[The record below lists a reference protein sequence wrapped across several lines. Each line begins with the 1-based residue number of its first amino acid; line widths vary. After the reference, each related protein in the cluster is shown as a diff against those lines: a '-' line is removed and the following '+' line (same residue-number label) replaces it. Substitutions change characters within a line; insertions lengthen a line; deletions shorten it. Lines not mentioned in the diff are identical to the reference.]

1 MASLFTWRCTK
12 YNGIPSNLA
21 IFLSAKSMKSKRPR
35 SNNLK
40 AKKFDKIILK
50 NNKKGA
56 HRRSKRHVIL
66 KLQDR

>member
-12 YNGIPSNLA
+12 YNGITSNLA
-21 IFLSAKSMKSKRPR
+21 ILSQKSMKSKRPR

-40 AKKFDKIILK
+40 AKKYDKIILK

>member
-12 YNGIPSNLA
+12 YKFGDFPFSQ
-21 IFLSAKSMKSKRPR
+21 KSMKSKRPR

-40 AKKFDKIILK
+40 AKKIDKIILK

>member
-12 YNGIPSNLA
+12 YNGITSNLA
-21 IFLSAKSMKSKRPR
+21 ILSQKSMKSKRPR

-40 AKKFDKIILK
+40 AKKFDKIVLK

>member
-12 YNGIPSNLA
+12 YNGITSNLA
-21 IFLSAKSMKSKRPR
+21 ILSQKSMKSKRPR

-40 AKKFDKIILK
+40 AKKIDKIILK

>member
-1 MASLFTWRCTK
+1 MTSLFTWRCTK
-12 YNGIPSNLA
+12 YNFPFQNIKFPFSQ
-21 IFLSAKSMKSKRPR
+21 KSMKSKRPR

-40 AKKFDKIILK
+40 AKKSDKIILK

>member
-12 YNGIPSNLA
+12 YNGITSNLA

-40 AKKFDKIILK
+40 AKKSTKSSLKIT
-50 NNKKGA
+50 
-56 HRRSKRHVIL
+56 KRERIEDP
-66 KLQDR
+66 KDTSF

>member
-12 YNGIPSNLA
+12 YNGITSNLA
-21 IFLSAKSMKSKRPR
+21 ILSQKSMKSKRPR

>member
-12 YNGIPSNLA
+12 YNGITSNLA
-21 IFLSAKSMKSKRPR
+21 IFSQKSMKSKRPR

-40 AKKFDKIILK
+40 AKKFDKIVLK

>member
-12 YNGIPSNLA
+12 YNGITSNLA
-21 IFLSAKSMKSKRPR
+21 ILSQKSMKSKRPR

-40 AKKFDKIILK
+40 AKKFDKIFLK